1 MAFFTP
7 AAISQKHTKK
17 HYFLIRFT
25 NRLRTNYERAKM
37 ATIRKVTTAA
47 GPRYRIQIA
56 IAGHPRE
63 SATRT
68 TKVDAMA
75 YAAARETEIRRG
87 LATGI
92 QVGRTVDEAF
102 RRYELDVS
110 SHKRGK
116 RWEAIRL
123 NAIGRMKIDG
133 IAISEMK
140 LGDVTSDFLGKLRDQ
155 RMRVDK
161 VTGSTVNRELN
172 LLSHVFS
179 TAVTEWKWLAK
190 SPTTDVRRPKSEASR
205 DRLPTD
211 DEIERICYALGFDL
225 GGAETVTTKSQA
237 VAAMLLFAIE
247 TAVRSGEACALMPQ
261 WVRDNVIHIPA
272 AVAKNQTKRDVPL
285 SKRAVE
291 LLGLLPAPAVAGTM
305 FGVSDSSRDALFRK
319 AMKKALV
326 TGLTFHDSRH
336 LAITRLSKKLGILAL
351 ARMVG
356 HRDLRQ
362 LQIYYNEPA
371 SDIATRLD

>member
-1 MAFFTP
+1 
-7 AAISQKHTKK
+7 
-17 HYFLIRFT
+17 
-25 NRLRTNYERAKM
+25 M
-37 ATIRKVTTAA
+37 ATIRKVATAT

-56 IAGHPRE
+56 IVGHPRE

-68 TKVDAMA
+68 TKAEAVA

-87 LATGI
+87 IATGI
-92 QVGRTVDEAF
+92 QQGRTVDEAF

-110 SHKRGK
+110 AHKRGK
-116 RWEAIRL
+116 RWETIRL
-123 NAIGRMKIDG
+123 HAIGRMTID
-133 IAISEMK
+133 AVRLSDMQ
-140 LGDVTSDFLGKLRDQ
+140 LVDVTSDLLGRLRDQ

-161 VTGSTVNRELN
+161 VKGSTVNRELN

-179 TAVTEWKWLAK
+179 TAVTEWKWLAQ
-190 SPTTDVRRPKSEASR
+190 SPTTDVRRPKSEESR

-225 GGAETVTTKSQA
+225 GGSEAVETKSQA
-237 VAAMLLFAIE
+237 VAVMLLFAIE
-247 TAVRSGEACALMPQ
+247 TAVRSGEACSLTRAWLS
-261 WVRDNVIHIPA
+261 DNVMRIPA

-285 SKRAVE
+285 SKRAIE
-291 LLGLLPAPAVAGTM
+291 LLSLLPPLAPDEAM
-305 FGVSDSSRDALFRK
+305 FGVSDRSRDALFRK
-319 AMKKALV
+319 ATKKALV
-326 TGLTFHDSRH
+326 KGLTFHDSRH

-362 LQIYYNEPA
+362 LQVYYNESAKELAPF
-371 SDIATRLD
+371 LD